1 MIAGAGSQALGSL
14 SWDLNIE
21 VTAQTMAFL
30 GAFTARIAF
39 TPAGANETGMAVGDK
54 ILLLEKND
62 GGWWLVHKW
71 VNGQVQRPPGWVP
84 SNYLTEVSASRRLQI
99 TPV

>member
-1 MIAGAGSQALGSL
+1 
-14 SWDLNIE
+14 
-21 VTAQTMAFL
+21 MAFL

-39 TPAGANETGMAVGDK
+39 TPAGANETGMAIGDK

>member
-1 MIAGAGSQALGSL
+1 
-14 SWDLNIE
+14 
-21 VTAQTMAFL
+21 MAFL

-84 SNYLTEVSASRRLQI
+84 SNYLTEVCVSRISGRCKEVSDHSSMICGGEMAPAQI
-99 TPV
+99 ENGLVGQ